1 MEIGLD
7 IVFLGALYS
16 MIETFSE
23 SYYFSFLFLFS
34 FVFHLG
40 PENQEAAVC

>member
-1 MEIGLD
+1 METGLD

-16 MIETFSE
+16 MTKTFSE
-23 SYYFSFLFLFS
+23 SYYFLLLFS

>member
-16 MIETFSE
+16 MIKIFSE
-23 SYYFSFLFLFS
+23 SYYCLFLFS

>member
-7 IVFLGALYS
+7 IDFLGALYS

-23 SYYFSFLFLFS
+23 SCYFSFLFS